1 MDSPDNNEF
10 YLKGL
15 IAMMEHLSEPW
26 GIKGL
31 ASRHIDMNRDT
42 YL

>member
-15 IAMMEHLSEPW
+15 IAMIEHLSEPDR
-26 GIKGL
+26 K
-31 ASRHIDMNRDT
+31 SVV
-42 YL
+42 